1 MEDMTITIPIKEFK
15 ELIEKSARMDIFV
28 NMILSDHIYSKD
40 MLLDVLGSSFS
51 KYQSNDLP

>member
-40 MLLDVLGSSFS
+40 MLLDVLDFSFS
-51 KYQSNDLP
+51 KSQSNDLP